1 MFKQETDRVRTLW
14 WTTNITLKNA
24 AASVRWSL
32 VSRGTELKKRVA
44 TAVPSYSLRWGHSL
58 LTTSTLSESVKTLYS
73 SVSVLGNR
81 AALKRELVVSLQ
93 LNVAD
98 RKDITIQNGMLL
110 TLWNAKPLDSNNP
123 GTTKLSW
130 RTQHISHKVWT
141 SCATHRC
148 HEEYNEMW
156 LFR

>member
-1 MFKQETDRVRTLW
+1 
-14 WTTNITLKNA
+14 
-24 AASVRWSL
+24 
-32 VSRGTELKKRVA
+32 VSRGTELQKRVA
-44 TAVPSYSLRWGHSL
+44 TAAPTYSLRWGHSL

-81 AALKRELVVSLQ
+81 AVLKRELVVSLQ

-123 GTTKLSW
+123 GTTKLS
-130 RTQHISHKVWT
+130 
-141 SCATHRC
+141 
-148 HEEYNEMW
+148 
-156 LFR
+156 